1 MKPAARRGR
10 TPLKER
16 ISQVLEE
23 LRVVLP
29 GTQALIGFQFIAIF
43 SQGFTSLPEWV
54 RYVHLGSLGLTTV
67 TAVLLMAPAAR
78 HRIVE
83 RGEDSEAMHR
93 FASHMLLAAMATL
106 ALGVCGDL
114 FVVLEAVT
122 KSPVPSLVV
131 AGASLAAIYATW
143 FGPFFLKTHRPRRK
157 ARFPGSNLR
166 AGLASRR
173 PLLHQPH
180 R

>member
-10 TPLKER
+10 TPIKER
-16 ISQVLEE
+16 ITHVLDE

-29 GTQALIGFQFIAIF
+29 GTQALIGFQFVAIF
-43 SQGFTSLPEWV
+43 SQGFTSLPLWA
-54 RYVHLGSLGLTTV
+54 RYVHLASLGLTTL
-67 TAVLLMAPAAR
+67 TTVLLMAPAAR

-83 RGEDSEAMHR
+83 EGQDTEALHR
-93 FASHMLLAAMATL
+93 FASRMLLVAMATL

-114 FVVLEAVT
+114 FVVLDAVT
-122 KSPVPSLVV
+122 KAPFPSLAVSL
-131 AGASLAAIYATW
+131 ASLAGIYITW
-143 FGPFFLKTHRPRRK
+143 FGSFFLKPHPLRRAARRPTPTRVP
-157 ARFPGSNLR
+157 AS
-166 AGLASRR
+166 ASRR